1 MKKNVAIIVSKLSTG
16 GAEKIAAMLSEFIY
30 GLGHNVY
37 LFVDTYNNKNSYSH
51 KGKIIN
57 LNSDYTSYF
66 FNNIR
71 FMKQVD
77 KIKKLKKKYKINV
90 TISLMEKY
98 NFINVLSRCGDKVIL
113 SVHTYLKYSL
123 REYGLEGLIIRFLI
137 KYLYNRSDNI
147 VVLTEEGKRELVNC
161 FGIASSKIKIINNPI
176 NFNEIKDKK
185 SEKIL
190 EWKYGDNTIINIGRL
205 ENAKA
210 QWNLIKVFNKVHEI
224 YKDSHLIILGT
235 GKLFPY
241 LTKIVDYFKLKNN
254 VHFLG
259 FNKNIYD
266 FLLNSK
272 VFVLTSKF
280 EGFPNVLLEALACG
294 IPIISVDCK
303 VGPREILA
311 PKTNHKENFFEIE
324 YAKYG
329 ILVPKID
336 SKKSCYR
343 LHLNKHEKVLF
354 QAILKVLSDK
364 NIRKRYSSLSLQRA
378 KHYNI
383 DAVWQKW
390 KVIIE

>member
-1 MKKNVAIIVSKLSTG
+1 MKKNVAIIVSKLSSG
-16 GAEKIAAMLSEFIY
+16 GAEKIAAMLSEFIH

-37 LFVDTYNNKNSYSH
+37 LFVDTYNSKSSYSH

-57 LNSDYTSYF
+57 LNFNYTNYF

-71 FMKQVD
+71 FIKQAN

-98 NFINVLSRCGDKVIL
+98 NFINILSRYNDKIIL

-123 REYGLEGLIIRFLI
+123 KEYGLEGLIIKILI
-137 KYLYNRSDNI
+137 KCLYNKSDNI
-147 VVLTEEGKRELVNC
+147 VVLTEQGKKELVNC
-161 FGIASSKIKIINNPI
+161 FGITSSKIKIINNPI

-185 SEKIL
+185 SDKIV
-190 EWKYGDNTIINIGRL
+190 EWKYGNNTIINIGRL
-205 ENAKA
+205 ANAKA

-235 GKLFPY
+235 GNLFSY
-241 LTKIVDYFKLKNN
+241 LTKIVDYFKLQNN

-259 FNKNIYD
+259 FNKNVYS

-303 VGPREILA
+303 SGPREILA
-311 PKTNHKENFFEIE
+311 PKTNHKENFFEAE

-329 ILVPKID
+329 ILVPEIN
-336 SKKSCYR
+336 SKKFCYR
-343 LHLNKHEKVLF
+343 FPLNKYEKVLA
-354 QAILKVLSDK
+354 QAILKVFSNED
-364 NIRKRYSSLSLQRA
+364 IRKKYSILSLKRA
-378 KHYNI
+378 EYYHI
-383 DAVWQKW
+383 DIAWRKW
-390 KVIIE
+390 KELIK